1 MTKLTNLE
9 IEEVSFVDAGANP
22 EAHVTIFKRKED
34 TKMDEQ
40 KIAETTPVDKV
51 DKAEEVTKVEEVTK
65 TEEVTK
71 AEVVTKPEVV
81 AKADGFDELT
91 ATLKDLTDRLNAH
104 IEKAEDAEFRKIA
117 ERYEILGTD
126 AEKLAPMLKAASKS
140 NPQLYETAIKV
151 LDGALS
157 AVEKAG
163 TFEEIGKRG
172 DGLKSEGQEQIQVYA
187 AEIQKSKP
195 HLTKRQAIDEAYLAH
210 PELQ

>member
-34 TKMDEQ
+34 TQMDEQ
-40 KIAETTPVDKV
+40 KIIETTPVEKN
-51 DKAEEVTKVEEVTK
+51 DKAEEVTKAEEVS
-65 TEEVTK
+65 
-71 AEVVTKPEVV
+71 KPEVTAKSEEV
-81 AKADGFDELT
+81 AKTDGFNELT

-117 ERYEILGTD
+117 ERYEILGTP

-140 NPQLYETAIKV
+140 NPQVYETAIKV
-151 LDGALS
+151 LDGALA

-172 DGLKSEGQEQIQVYA
+172 DGLKSDGQEQIQTYA
-187 AEIQKSKP
+187 AEIQKAKP
-195 HLTKRQAIDEAYLAH
+195 HLTKRQALDEAYLAH

>member
-9 IEEVSFVDAGANP
+9 IDEVSFVDAGANP

-34 TKMDEQ
+34 TQMDEQ
-40 KIAETTPVDKV
+40 KVAEATDDVANAKD
-51 DKAEEVTKVEEVTK
+51 D
-65 TEEVTK
+65 
-71 AEVVTKPEVV
+71 V
-81 AKADGFDELT
+81 AKSDGFEELT
-91 ATLKDLTDRLNAH
+91 ATLQDLTNRLNAH

-117 ERYEILGTD
+117 ERYEILGTP

-140 NPQLYETAIKV
+140 NPQMYETAIKV

-172 DGLKSEGQEQIQVYA
+172 DGLKPDTQTQIQA
-187 AEIQKSKP
+187 FATEIQKSQPK
-195 HLTKRQAIDEAYLAH
+195 LTWRQALDEAFQQH